1 MPVIVFEAGQ
11 LKKEVKTELIRRL
24 TEVSVE
30 VTGIPKELYFVSI
43 HELPD
48 DDIAVGGVSV
58 RELKERLA
66 QQRAAAAK
74 ATET

>member
-11 LKKEVKTELIRRL
+11 MKKEVKAELIRRL

-30 VTGIPKELYFVSI
+30 VTGIPKELYFVSV

-48 DDIAVGGVSV
+48 DDIAVGGLTVQ
-58 RELKERLA
+58 EIKERLA
-66 QQRAAAAK
+66 EQRS
-74 ATET
+74 E

>member
-11 LKKEVKTELIRRL
+11 MKKEVKAELIRRL

-30 VTGIPKELYFVSI
+30 VTGIPKELYFVSV

-48 DDIAVGGVSV
+48 DDIAVGGLTV

-66 QQRAAAAK
+66 EQRG
-74 ATET
+74 E

>member
-11 LKKEVKTELIRRL
+11 LQPEVKAELLRRL
-24 TEVSVE
+24 TDVAVE
-30 VTGIPKELYFVSI
+30 VTGIPRELYIVAI

-58 RELKERLA
+58 RTLKERLA
-66 QQRAAAAK
+66 RQRADAG
-74 ATET
+74 ATQG

>member
-11 LKKEVKTELIRRL
+11 LKKEVKAELIRRL

-30 VTGIPKELYFVSI
+30 VTGIPKELYIVAI

-66 QQRAAAAK
+66 QQRAR
-74 ATET
+74 TGDRSDT